1 MLLMTDRQVP
11 LTAVPCSMAHP
22 SVQIPRDA
30 DVTIQSKRFDFVAFV
45 PRAHR
50 PKYFDIA

>member
-1 MLLMTDRQVP
+1 MMTRRQVP
-11 LTAVPCSMAHP
+11 LAAVPCSMAHP
-22 SVQIPRDA
+22 PLQIPRDA

-45 PRAHR
+45 PRAQR